1 MDRTRFGFGWYF
13 KRKSEQFGK
22 ISRML
27 TEFWGADL
35 VAQLTPPRVYVHLA
49 LLFYVLGFL
58 TRDELI
64 LRAQVLAGTLFY
76 ILYYYFISD
85 VPLWEA
91 ILGSLAIAAANI
103 YSSIVIIRERSTF
116 GMNAADRALFE
127 KFHTLRPGHFRR
139 IMKQATRWKVSE
151 DTVLLTVDTPVHK
164 LFYIHAGTVEIS
176 RAGKTA
182 TVESGHFLGELAFL
196 KNTPASAT
204 VTAKPGAEV
213 IMWDQA
219 TLKTIMAKSP
229 TISNAILA
237 LFNAD
242 LATKLLASW
251 PEDKVV
257 KTA

>member
-1 MDRTRFGFGWYF
+1 ML
-13 KRKSEQFGK
+13 SEF
-22 ISRML
+22 L
-27 TEFWGADL
+27 GADL
-35 VAQLTPPRVYVHLA
+35 IAQLTPPRVYVHLA

-85 VPLWEA
+85 LPLWEA
-91 ILGSLAIAAANI
+91 IWGSLAIAAANI
-103 YSSIVIIRERSTF
+103 YSSYIIIYERSTF
-116 GMNAADRALFE
+116 GMTTSERALFAN
-127 KFHTLRPGHFRR
+127 FHTLRPGHFRR
-139 IMKQATRWKVSE
+139 IMKKATRWRVEK
-151 DTVLLTVDTPVHK
+151 DTELLTRDVAVDKLYFVHS
-164 LFYIHAGTVEIS
+164 GEVEI
-176 RAGKTA
+176 RRGAKVA
-182 TVESGHFLGELAFL
+182 TLEQGHFLGELAFL
-196 KNTPASAT
+196 KGTPASAT

-219 TLKTIMAKSP
+219 TLKTIMDKSP

-237 LFNAD
+237 LFNED

>member
-1 MDRTRFGFGWYF
+1 
-13 KRKSEQFGK
+13 
-22 ISRML
+22 ML
-27 TEFWGADL
+27 TEFFGSEL
-35 VAQLTPPRVYVHLA
+35 IAQLTPPRVYVHLA

-64 LRAQVLAGTLFY
+64 LRVQVLAGTIFY

-91 ILGSLAIAAANI
+91 IWGSLAIAAANI
-103 YSSIVIIRERSTF
+103 YSSYIIIYERSTL
-116 GMNAADRALFE
+116 GMSASERVLFE
-127 KFHTLRPGHFRR
+127 NFHTLRPGHFRR
-139 IMKQATRWKVSE
+139 IMKKAERWQVVE
-151 DTVLLTVDTPVHK
+151 ETVLLTREEPVDK
-164 LFYIHAGTVEIS
+164 LFFVHSGDVEIRRGAKS
-176 RAGKTA
+176 A
-182 TVESGHFLGELAFL
+182 VLEQGHFLGELAFL
-196 KNTPASAT
+196 KGTPASAT

-219 TLKTIMAKSP
+219 TLKTIMDKSP

-237 LFNAD
+237 LFNED